1 MKSRLKNLAANTAR
15 RTMAAERVALRRWL
29 RKEAARRGVAMP
41 DHQHLLF
48 DVDQLCDEVRKFN
61 GDPTTI
67 RREARSRV
75 VTILLGGE

>member
-1 MKSRLKNLAANTAR
+1 MKSRLKDLAANTAR
-15 RTMAAERVALRRWL
+15 RTMATERVALRRWL

-41 DHQHLLF
+41 DHQYLLF